1 MNRKPITSYPELHP
15 IPVHSP
21 WHHVGMDFIGPI
33 TPISSNGNRFILTL
47 SDYFSKWVE
56 AVPLPTK
63 EATGVAVSLMKVCIV
78 MYTCSRLFIIIFAM
92 IYIIDFYENGAPST
106 PDN

>member
-1 MNRKPITSYPELHP
+1 MNRKPLTSCPELHL

-33 TPISSNGNRFILTL
+33 SPISNNGNRFILTL
-47 SDYFSKWVE
+47 SDYFSKWAE

-63 EATGVAVSLMKVCIV
+63 EATGVAVSLMKVCIYSIIK
-78 MYTCSRLFIIIFAM
+78 YTCSYSYHYIIFA
-92 IYIIDFYENGAPST
+92 IILL
-106 PDN
+106 

>member
-1 MNRKPITSYPELHP
+1 MNRKSLTSYPELHP
-15 IPVHSP
+15 IPVYSP

-33 TPISSNGNRFILTL
+33 SPISNSGNRFILTL

-63 EATGVAVSLMKVCIV
+63 EATGVAASLMKV
-78 MYTCSRLFIIIFAM
+78 
-92 IYIIDFYENGAPST
+92 
-106 PDN
+106 

>member
-1 MNRKPITSYPELHP
+1 MPKNELTSYPELYT

-33 TPISSNGNRFILTL
+33 CPISNNGNHFILTL
-47 SDYFSKWVE
+47 SDYFSEWVE

-63 EATGVAVSLMKVCIV
+63 EATGVAASLMKVYIILNYNV
-78 MYTCSRLFIIIFAM
+78 YMYHSYIIFAT
-92 IYIIDFYENGAPST
+92 IYYRLL
-106 PDN
+106 